1 MTLIQ
6 WAVKYYEFN
15 HFALKRPKAWFTWTR
30 VSIYSIIIIIR
41 LWWAWNTTSALLK
54 RYSKWNFSPWVMKN
68 DSSNKDYLQRF
79 ETRSEWPRYEFIH
92 FSWRQWLAPPG
103 TELAFLFIGDSPT
116 ELQFLCSDIHSDEQN
131 TTKLFRTWKENKRQF
146 LNLTWA
152 PKLVSRLF
160 D

>member
-6 WAVKYYEFN
+6 WAVN
-15 HFALKRPKAWFTWTR
+15 IMNSIISPLNALKLDLLGLEYI
-30 VSIYSIIIIIR
+30 V
-41 LWWAWNTTSALLK
+41 WWASNTTSALLK

-131 TTKLFRTWKENKRQF
+131 TTRLFRTWKENKRQF